1 MTPRVNVRSS
11 SDVFV
16 MATVVQHGSCVY
28 GVMRLRVREL
38 KQLIEAA
45 RRTKTMDFEW
55 TAETCRL
62 LQKGGGVD
70 EEARAKVTKIV
81 EEVEGEFRRR
91 ADKWRAVG
99 FDYEEVWPLYERLLA
114 AVELLAERPDK
125 AAAQRLCDTLRAIKV
140 EVEEIAIK
148 HLLGL

>member
-1 MTPRVNVRSS
+1 
-11 SDVFV
+11 
-16 MATVVQHGSCVY
+16 
-28 GVMRLRVREL
+28 MRLREREL
-38 KQLIEAA
+38 KRLIEAA

-81 EEVEGEFRRR
+81 EEVEGEFRRSVGR
-91 ADKWRAVG
+91 WRAQG
-99 FDYEEVWPLYERLLA
+99 FDYLEDVWPLYERLLA
-114 AVELLAERPDK
+114 AIELLAQRPDK
-125 AAAQRLCDTLRAIKV
+125 AAAQRLCETLMRIKV